1 MEPPANTNIT
11 NKDPDTSIAAF
22 RLIGIQLDEVRS
34 LINEQLTASAIDR
47 ELNQLLQYINNQS
60 GKMLRPG
67 LVLLSYRV
75 VRDASCEKNTQYAIC
90 NTQDEVIR
98 VAAIM
103 EMIHNAT
110 LLHDDVIDDGQSRRG
125 LPTVNKLWGN
135 EAAVLLGDFMLSRVL
150 KKCSGLEP
158 RIAGM
163 IAAAAA
169 RTCEGELRQ
178 VVQRR
183 NWRLSESE
191 YIDIITEKS
200 AAFFSSCCGLGALL
214 ARGSKAQ
221 IRMLENFGLNAGIAF
236 QIADDLLDM
245 IGDEG
250 RTGKTGGSDVD
261 KNKLTLTV
269 IHLLKA
275 IDDEERK
282 RVYKMLNHT
291 VTEGKAELLEMLRS
305 YGSLEFAHNVA
316 HKFVDKAIHA
326 LAEFKKSD
334 AKKSLIETA
343 RFIAARAR
351 V

>member
-11 NKDPDTSIAAF
+11 NKDPDTTVAAF

-47 ELNQLLQYINNQS
+47 ELNQLLQYINSQS

-67 LVLLSYRV
+67 LVLLAGRAV
-75 VRDASCEKNTQYAIC
+75 GEINNKHIQ
-90 NTQDEVIR
+90 

-125 LPTVNKLWGN
+125 LPTVNKIWGN

-214 ARGSKAQ
+214 AHGSEAH
-221 IRMLENFGLNAGIAF
+221 IRALENFGLNTGIAF
-236 QIADDLLDM
+236 QITDDLLDL

-291 VTEGKAELLEMLRS
+291 VTEGKTELLEMLRS

-326 LAEFKKSD
+326 LAEFEEGD